1 MYKIKPGRR
10 MPERI
15 VPITTDSTVDPDT
28 LRIRAAYFR
37 NRRNYFSSINQQD
50 SEDGFKPIARYD
62 GGHDAA
68 TGKNY
73 KTPVWPSILKF
84 LRTNKID
91 NFEGFIT
98 AQFQYI
104 PGLSSQWHVPK
115 PNELKSDRAL
125 TNYINYSIE
134 VGNVFKRALTTQ
146 LNIFDGEQLAFIK
159 RADPNTPYLPAHFW
173 LMVLRDTSNELTPL
187 FRYCIGVAQQ
197 FDEIINAFEVSALT
211 QFLLDPIAYD
221 MYWDSMLP
229 PQFKVPIY
237 QLLELET
244 SINGH

>member
-1 MYKIKPGRR
+1 MAQIKPGRR

-15 VPITTDSTVDPDT
+15 VPMTTEPTVDPDT
-28 LRIRAAYFR
+28 SRIRAAYFR

-50 SEDGFKPIARYD
+50 SEDGFKHIARYD
-62 GGHDAA
+62 GGHDDA

-73 KTPVWPSILKF
+73 NTPVWPSILKF
-84 LRTNKID
+84 LRANKID

-104 PGLSSQWHVPK
+104 PGLSSQWQVPK
-115 PNELKSDRAL
+115 PTVLKNDRAL
-125 TNYINYSIE
+125 TNYINYSTE
-134 VGNVFKRALTTQ
+134 ALNVFRRALTTQ
-146 LNIFDGEQLAFIK
+146 LNIFDGEQLAAIK
-159 RADPNTPYLPAHFW
+159 RTDPNTPYLPAHFW

-197 FDEIINAFEVSALT
+197 FGEIINAFEASSLT
-211 QFLLDPIAYD
+211 QFLLDPTSYKT
-221 MYWDSMLP
+221 YWDSMLP

-237 QLLELET
+237 QLLELEK
-244 SINGH
+244 SMQV